1 MKKRWDLSQ
10 VYIYTYI
17 LSYPTDGV
25 QYLRIHPEDSLR
37 IIETQPDA
45 QDSFEES
52 FITRAR
58 EKAYQ
63 KPLITI
69 RRINRPRKIRYP
81 FSQCK
86 KKKTRSKIASSSP
99 FLQTTVCVK
108 WS

>member
-10 VYIYTYI
+10 VYTYI

-86 KKKTRSKIASSSP
+86 KKKLDLKLHPPRPLSANNS
-99 FLQTTVCVK
+99 VC
-108 WS
+108 

>member
-1 MKKRWDLSQ
+1 MKECWDLSQ

-69 RRINRPRKIRYP
+69 RRINRPRKIRFP
-81 FSQCK
+81 FSQK
-86 KKKTRSKIASSSP
+86 KKKKLDLKLHPPRPLSANNS
-99 FLQTTVCVK
+99 VC
-108 WS
+108 